1 MQNLSL
7 QPATIHSEPPD
18 LAKEVARFTALLSER
33 QAELTTLRAEMHEFT
48 LRYAQVVGSRLAEL
62 SEVEQAI
69 KDAEARL
76 HAGADMIQNEGEV
89 EEGRAAAGS
98 ESSASGKLPVE
109 KHLRKLFWAVAKLF
123 HPDQAANEAEAR
135 RRHTTMAEASRA
147 YREGDVDS
155 LHALLGDEAL
165 QFYCA
170 AGQADSDSEDLPG
183 RLFTLKEE
191 LRTVEFG
198 IKRIK
203 QDSLYRIKLSADEAA
218 LAGRN
223 ALAAEAE
230 RIDRQIVKARH
241 RLTNLI

>member
-1 MQNLSL
+1 
-7 QPATIHSEPPD
+7 
-18 LAKEVARFTALLSER
+18 
-33 QAELTTLRAEMHEFT
+33 MHEFT

-76 HAGADMIQNEGEV
+76 HAGADMMQDEGDI
-89 EEGRAAAGS
+89 EEGGAAFGS
-98 ESSASGKLPVE
+98 GESGKLPVE

-203 QDSLYRIKLSADEAA
+203 QDSLYRIKLSTDEAA
-218 LAGRN
+218 LAGRD